1 MSLLDK
7 IRDNVLRSWIIDSY
21 HRIWYESP
29 DSWQKNKF
37 LGFDV
42 KQAPSDLWIYQDL
55 IFANVPPF
63 ILQTGVSGGGSIVF
77 FAHLLDLV
85 KAPPS
90 AIVLGI
96 DIELTP
102 EAKRI
107 DHPRVRLVEGSSVAP
122 ETISKVKA
130 MLPAPTGFVSLD
142 SDHSK
147 AHVLA
152 ELLAYAPFVAP
163 GSYMVAEDTNIN
175 GHPVAPIF
183 GAGPYEA
190 VEDFLRGNSDFVRD
204 DAVWKRHL
212 FSCHQYGWLKRI
224 R

>member
-90 AIVLGI
+90 AIVVGI
-96 DIELTP
+96 DIEL
-102 EAKRI
+102 KRQRQNGSTTRGFGWSKGARWL
-107 DHPRVRLVEGSSVAP
+107 PRRSA
-122 ETISKVKA
+122 
-130 MLPAPTGFVSLD
+130 
-142 SDHSK
+142 
-147 AHVLA
+147 
-152 ELLAYAPFVAP
+152 
-163 GSYMVAEDTNIN
+163 
-175 GHPVAPIF
+175 
-183 GAGPYEA
+183 
-190 VEDFLRGNSDFVRD
+190 R
-204 DAVWKRHL
+204 
-212 FSCHQYGWLKRI
+212 
-224 R
+224 